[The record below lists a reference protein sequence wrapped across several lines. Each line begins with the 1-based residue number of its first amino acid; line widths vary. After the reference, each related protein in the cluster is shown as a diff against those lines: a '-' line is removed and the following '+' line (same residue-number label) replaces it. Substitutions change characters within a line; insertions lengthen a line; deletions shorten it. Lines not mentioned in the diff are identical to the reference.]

1 MYCDNPTT
9 DLLPTDLEKLEGKAQ
24 LATSTTGKA
33 PWRAATMRDGRLI
46 VMCACGVGA
55 SGRHR
60 AVAVS
65 FTLGSSS
72 YATMLLRELMKQ
84 DSSID
89 VQKRLYASQREKA
102 SA

>member
-1 MYCDNPTT
+1 
-9 DLLPTDLEKLEGKAQ
+9 
-24 LATSTTGKA
+24 
-33 PWRAATMRDGRLI
+33 
-46 VMCACGVGA
+46 
-55 SGRHR
+55 
-60 AVAVS
+60 VS